1 MHDSLGHP
9 NQVHPVA
16 GIVNDLD
23 LLTLM
28 KIQILDFFASLLNSV
43 ISSSTIQT
51 ETQKVQTLS
60 SQIVFAVARARAEAA
75 EAQVEQRVP

>member
-9 NQVHPVA
+9 NQLHPVA

-28 KIQILDFFASLLNSV
+28 KIQILDSFASLLNPV
-43 ISSSTIQT
+43 ISSSIQT

-60 SQIVFAVARARAEAA
+60 SQIVFAAAAGEAE
-75 EAQVEQRVP
+75 VGQRVP